1 MPCCVSGA
9 VASAMAE
16 PRASVTVAQLREEG
30 KAALA
35 AGDLNG
41 DGVLDVADME
51 AFAAGV
57 RPVRVAGDLDVDGDV
72 DMADYMA
79 FQACFSGNG
88 DTSAANCMSADLDG
102 DGDVDLADLV
112 GFQSSFTGS
121 Q

>member
-1 MPCCVSGA
+1 M
-9 VASAMAE
+9 
-16 PRASVTVAQLREEG
+16 
-30 KAALA
+30 
-35 AGDLNG
+35 
-41 DGVLDVADME
+41 
-51 AFAAGV
+51 
-57 RPVRVAGDLDVDGDV
+57 RVAGDLDVDGDV